1 MMDLRGGTNTFVV
14 KERGIGRRRQGR
26 KKSTMLKWDE
36 LVPLFFG
43 TSSSD
48 IIEVYFMLGT
58 VIPYHPC
65 LAMKPNTT

>member
-1 MMDLRGGTNTFVV
+1 MMDLRGGTHTFVV

-43 TSSSD
+43 TTSSD